1 MGITS
6 TRQQKGRMPPPGGDA
21 IFKQFPKLATTQL
34 SMLRPVHYQLRRAY
48 SGKANLLAIDE
59 KWREVWGQSNIKPQ
73 TTESKPKYY
82 VLAQF
87 PYPSGALHMG
97 HVRVYTIS
105 DAIARHR
112 KLSGF
117 DVLHPMGWDA
127 FGLPAENAAIE
138 RGVRA
143 ADWTAGNIAQMR
155 QQLNLLSLDINWDRV
170 HMPILL
176 F

>member
-1 MGITS
+1 MLLLLRLPNHRLSRSFS
-6 TRQQKGRMPPPGGDA
+6 T
-21 IFKQFPKLATTQL
+21 
-34 SMLRPVHYQLRRAY
+34 
-48 SGKANLLAIDE
+48 ANLLSIDE
-59 KWREVWGQSNIKPQ
+59 KWRKVWNGSSTQSISLQ
-73 TTESKPKYY
+73 QCKPKYY

-112 KLSGF
+112 KLCGF

-138 RGVRA
+138 RGIKA
-143 ADWTAGNIAQMR
+143 SDWTHANIAQMR
-155 QQLNLLSLDINWDRV
+155 EQLNLLSLDINWDRV
-170 HMPILL
+170 YIFRCFCFYVFL
-176 F
+176 